1 MTKNIIQLLIKAR
14 SEIQPPKKEGTNPHF
29 RSRYVTLEGCIEAVT
44 EPLANNGFF
53 LSQQV
58 GSNELGAFVATAIY
72 HQDFPDWSM
81 TSNVP
86 LVLAK
91 NDMQGLGSAV
101 TYARRYGIM
110 SLLNLPSEDDDAN
123 QSTEQTN
130 RKPPSI
136 HDTTSEKTKSRTQS
150 WHQSAQ

>member
-1 MTKNIIQLLIKAR
+1 MTKNIISLLIKAR

-44 EPLANNGFF
+44 QPLANNGFF

-58 GSNELGAFVATAIY
+58 GSNELGTFVATAIY

-81 TSNVP
+81 ESSVP

-123 QSTEQTN
+123 QSTTQTN
-130 RKPPSI
+130 SLT
-136 HDTTSEKTKSRTQS
+136 DATSEKPKNRTQS
-150 WHQSAQ
+150 WHKSA

>member
-1 MTKNIIQLLIKAR
+1 MTKNNVIELLIKAR

-44 EPLANNGFF
+44 QPLANNGLF

-58 GSNELGAFVATAIY
+58 GSNELGSFVETKIY
-72 HQDFPDWSM
+72 HKDYSGWFIES
-81 TSNVP
+81 TVP

-91 NDMQGLGSAV
+91 NDMQGLGSAI

-123 QSTEQTN
+123 QSTTQTN
-130 RKPPSI
+130 SLS
-136 HDTTSEKTKSRTQS
+136 DTTSEKTKSRTQS

>member
-1 MTKNIIQLLIKAR
+1 MTKNIISLLIKAR

-44 EPLANNGFF
+44 QPLANNGFF

-58 GSNELGAFVATAIY
+58 GSNEFGSFVTTKIY
-72 HQDFPDWSM
+72 HQDYSQVM
-81 TSNVP
+81 ECTVP

-123 QSTEQTN
+123 QSTTQTN
-130 RKPPSI
+130 SLA
-136 HDTTSEKTKSRTQS
+136 DTTSEKTKSRTQS
-150 WHQSAQ
+150 WHKSA

>member
-1 MTKNIIQLLIKAR
+1 MTKNIISLLIKAR

-44 EPLANNGFF
+44 EPLAKNGFF

-58 GSNELGAFVATAIY
+58 GSNEFGSFVTTKIY
-72 HQDFPDWSM
+72 HQDYSQVM
-81 TSNVP
+81 ECTVP

-123 QSTEQTN
+123 QSTAQTN
-130 RKPPSI
+130 SLT
-136 HDTTSEKTKSRTQS
+136 DTTSEKTKSRTQS
-150 WHQSAQ
+150 WHKSA

>member
-1 MTKNIIQLLIKAR
+1 MTKNNVIELLIKAR

-44 EPLANNGFF
+44 QPLANNGLF

-58 GSNELGAFVATAIY
+58 GSNELGSFVETKIY
-72 HQDFPDWSM
+72 HKDYSGWFIES
-81 TSNVP
+81 TVP

-91 NDMQGLGSAV
+91 NDMQGLGSAI

-123 QSTEQTN
+123 QSTAQTN
-130 RKPPSI
+130 SLT
-136 HDTTSEKTKSRTQS
+136 DTTSEKTKSRTQS
-150 WHQSAQ
+150 WHKSA

>member
-1 MTKNIIQLLIKAR
+1 MTKNIISLLIKAR

-44 EPLANNGFF
+44 QPLANNGFF

-58 GSNELGAFVATAIY
+58 GSNELGTFVATAIY

-81 TSNVP
+81 ESSVP

-123 QSTEQTN
+123 QSTTQTN
-130 RKPPSI
+130 SLA
-136 HDTTSEKTKSRTQS
+136 DTTSEKTKSRTQS
-150 WHQSAQ
+150 WHKSA

>member
-1 MTKNIIQLLIKAR
+1 MTKNIISLLIKAR
-14 SEIQPPKKEGTNPHF
+14 SEIQPPKKEGNNPHF

-44 EPLANNGFF
+44 QPLANNGFF

-58 GSNELGAFVATAIY
+58 GSNELGTFVATAIY

-81 TSNVP
+81 ESSVP

-123 QSTEQTN
+123 QSTTQTN
-130 RKPPSI
+130 SLA
-136 HDTTSEKTKSRTQS
+136 DTTSEKTKSRTQS
-150 WHQSAQ
+150 WHKSA

>member
-1 MTKNIIQLLIKAR
+1 MTKNIISLLIKAR

-44 EPLANNGFF
+44 EPLAKNGFF

-58 GSNELGAFVATAIY
+58 GSNEFGSFVTTKIY
-72 HQDFPDWSM
+72 HQDYSQVM
-81 TSNVP
+81 ECTVP

-123 QSTEQTN
+123 QSTAQTN
-130 RKPPSI
+130 SKPPSI

-150 WHQSAQ
+150 WHQSA

>member
-1 MTKNIIQLLIKAR
+1 MTKNIISLLIKAR

-44 EPLANNGFF
+44 QPLANNGFF

-58 GSNELGAFVATAIY
+58 GSNELGTFVATAIY

-81 TSNVP
+81 ESSVP

-123 QSTEQTN
+123 QSTTQTN
-130 RKPPSI
+130 SLA
-136 HDTTSEKTKSRTQS
+136 DTTSEKPKNRTQS
-150 WHQSAQ
+150 WHKSA

>member
-1 MTKNIIQLLIKAR
+1 MTKNNVIELLIKAR
-14 SEIQPPKKEGTNPHF
+14 SEIQPPKKEGNNPHF

-44 EPLANNGFF
+44 QPLANNGLF

-58 GSNELGAFVATAIY
+58 GSNELGSFVETKIY
-72 HQDFPDWSM
+72 HKDYSGWFIES
-81 TSNVP
+81 TVP

-91 NDMQGLGSAV
+91 NDMQGLGSAI

-110 SLLNLPSEDDDAN
+110 SLLNLPSEDDDGN

-136 HDTTSEKTKSRTQS
+136 HNTTSEKTKSRAQS
-150 WHQSAQ
+150 WHQSA

>member
-1 MTKNIIQLLIKAR
+1 MTKTNVIQLLIKAR

-44 EPLANNGFF
+44 QPLANNGFF

-58 GSNELGAFVATAIY
+58 KSNELGSYVTTKIY
-72 HQDFPDWSM
+72 HQDYADWLIES
-81 TSNVP
+81 TVP

-123 QSTEQTN
+123 QSTVQTN
-130 RKPPSI
+130 SLA
-136 HDTTSEKTKSRTQS
+136 DTASEKTKSRTQT
-150 WHQSAQ
+150 WHKSA

>member
-1 MTKNIIQLLIKAR
+1 MTKNIISLLIKAR

-44 EPLANNGFF
+44 QPLANNGFF

-58 GSNELGAFVATAIY
+58 GSNELGTFVATAIY

-81 TSNVP
+81 ESSVP

-123 QSTEQTN
+123 QSTTQTN
-130 RKPPSI
+130 SLT
-136 HDTTSEKTKSRTQS
+136 DTTSEKTKSRTQS
-150 WHQSAQ
+150 WHQSA

>member
-44 EPLANNGFF
+44 QPLANNGFF

-58 GSNELGAFVATAIY
+58 GSNELGTFVATAIY

-81 TSNVP
+81 ESSVP

-123 QSTEQTN
+123 QSTTQTN
-130 RKPPSI
+130 SLT
-136 HDTTSEKTKSRTQS
+136 DTTSEKTKSRTQS
-150 WHQSAQ
+150 WHQSA